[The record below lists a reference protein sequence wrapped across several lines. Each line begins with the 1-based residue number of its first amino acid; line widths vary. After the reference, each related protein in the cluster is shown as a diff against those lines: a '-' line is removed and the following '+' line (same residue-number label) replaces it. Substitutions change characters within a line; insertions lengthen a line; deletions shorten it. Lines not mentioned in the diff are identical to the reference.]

1 MIVIADT
8 SPVNYLVFIDLI
20 QILPNLF
27 GEVIIPQAVLRE
39 LLLTSAPEVI
49 RHQSSAGG
57 LRTQRQNSSPSSF
70 VKRFMVDVSLHR
82 VQA

>member
-8 SPVNYLVFIDLI
+8 SPLNYLILVDLT
-20 QILPNLF
+20 QILPDLF
-27 GEVIIPQAVLRE
+27 GQVLIPQAVLQE
-39 LLLTSAPEVI
+39 LQSTSAPEVI
-49 RHQSSAGG
+49 RHQSSARG

-70 VKRFMVDVSLHR
+70 VKRFMVDISLHR